1 MKKVLGGIRRACDE
15 FGLIEENDVIAVG
28 VSGGKDSVALFYA
41 LSAYRHYSSVPFTF
55 FGVCVD
61 LGNPGF
67 DISPV
72 QAMADE
78 MGVPLY
84 VVKTDIAEI
93 VFDVRKEKSPCSLC
107 AKMRKGALM
116 EEAKNHGA
124 TKVALG
130 HHRDDLLETFL
141 MSFVYEGRLFA
152 LKPKTY
158 MSRID
163 LTQIRPMIYLD
174 EKVIKGAVN
183 KYHLPVVPSGCRVD
197 GETKRKEANE
207 LVKSIL
213 KNNPKAKEAMITAI
227 TKKDSYD
234 LWK

>member
-1 MKKVLGGIRRACDE
+1 MKKVLGGIRKACDT
-15 FGLIEENDVIAVG
+15 FGLIEANDVIAVG

-41 LSAYRHYSSVPFTF
+41 LSAYQHYSRVPFTY

-67 DISPV
+67 DIAPIV
-72 QAMADE
+72 KMAE
-78 MGVPLY
+78 AQGVPLY

-116 EEAKNHGA
+116 EEAKNRGA

-174 EKVIKGAVN
+174 EKEIKSAVK
-183 KYHLPVVPSGCRVD
+183 KYNLPVVPSCCRMD
-197 GETKRKEANE
+197 GETKRQEAGD
-207 LVKSIL
+207 LVKTIL
-213 KNNPKAKEAMITAI
+213 KNNSKAKEAMITAI
-227 TKKDSYD
+227 TKKEKYD
-234 LWK
+234 LW

>member
-1 MKKVLGGIRRACDE
+1 MKKVLGAIRKACDE
-15 FGLIEENDVIAVG
+15 FDLIQAGDVVAVG

-41 LSAYRHYSSVPFTF
+41 LCAYQYYSVVPFTF

-61 LGNPGF
+61 LGNKGF
-67 DISPV
+67 DISAI
-72 QAMADE
+72 QTLAE
-78 MGVPLY
+78 TQGVPLY

-93 VFDVRKEKSPCSLC
+93 VFDVRQEKSPCSLC

-116 EEAKNHGA
+116 EEAKKRGA

-158 MSRID
+158 MSRIG

-174 EKVIKGAVN
+174 EREIKAAVK
-183 KYHLPVVPSGCRVD
+183 KYNLPVAASCCRMD
-197 GETKRKEANE
+197 GETKRQESKE
-207 LVKSIL
+207 LVKTIL
-213 KNNPKAKEAMITAI
+213 KNNPKAKEGMITAI
-227 TKKDSYD
+227 TNKEKYD
-234 LWK
+234 LW